1 MATPVTRSLHDPFR
15 LASLHRTALLD
26 SPPEVVFDRLTRRAV
41 AALDATAAMVTLVD
55 DTRQFFKSS
64 VGLPE
69 PWASRRETPLSHS
82 FCKYA
87 VAVGRLVVI
96 DDARLYPSLRR
107 NGAIRDLSVIAY
119 AGVPL
124 TLSSGHILGDFCA
137 VDARPRSWTDVD
149 LAILRTLAAL
159 AMLEIERRLAAAD
172 AGRRVVAL
180 DLRRE
185 MEPSPGFKQR
195 LIDAATRELRHRPH
209 GSSTPKRSSK
219 RSEGRDS
226 TP

>member
-26 SPPEVVFDRLTRRAV
+26 SPPEDVFDRLTRRAV

-82 FCKYA
+82 FCKYT
-87 VAVGRLVVI
+87 VAVGQLIVI
-96 DDARLYPSLRR
+96 DDARRYPSLRR
-107 NGAIRDLSVIAY
+107 NGAIRDLGVVAY
-119 AGVPL
+119 VGVPL
-124 TLSSGHILGDFCA
+124 TLSNGHVLGDLCA
-137 VDARPRSWTDVD
+137 IDGRPRSWTDVD
-149 LAILRTLAAL
+149 LAILRALAAL
-159 AMLEIERRLAAAD
+159 ATLEIDQRLSAAD
-172 AGRRVVAL
+172 SGRVVAL
-180 DLRRE
+180 DPRRE
-185 MEPSPGFKQR
+185 MDPSPGFKQR
-195 LIDAATRELRHRPH
+195 LMDAATRELRHRPH
-209 GSSTPKRSSK
+209 GSSAPKRSSK
-219 RSEGRDS
+219 RPEGRDS